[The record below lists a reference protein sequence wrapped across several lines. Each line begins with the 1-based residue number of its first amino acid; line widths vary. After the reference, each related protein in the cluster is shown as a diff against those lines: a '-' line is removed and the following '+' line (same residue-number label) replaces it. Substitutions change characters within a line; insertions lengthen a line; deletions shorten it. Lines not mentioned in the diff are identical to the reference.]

1 MKGCAKIKLNSF
13 FGNVNGSNTK
23 LQIWSGHRY
32 NNEPRKVLI
41 SAGTIKKSEFSVG
54 RPSLLKSMQAG
65 IDMTS
70 NYIRLEKKDAPDIFL
85 KVDYEMYLL
94 MNEAERG
101 VPVLFMESDLV
112 KKVWRFIEQLQSFE
126 EIDDEDTVDVGLL
139 DVQNKRTVMVSVD
152 REDKKYSGIES
163 ERGQE
168 V

>member
-1 MKGCAKIKLNSF
+1 M
-13 FGNVNGSNTK
+13 
-23 LQIWSGHRY
+23 
-32 NNEPRKVLI
+32 LI

-112 KKVWRFIEQLQSFE
+112 KKVWRFIEQLQTFE
-126 EIDDEDTVDVGLL
+126 EIDDDTVEVGLL

-152 REDKKYSGIES
+152 REDKKYSGIDS